1 MNELFESY
9 SYNRVGLAQANVSLK
24 AYILHMT
31 TVIEWNCCIL
41 DDKGRYTG
49 NSWAD
54 DIGDVMENEV
64 NWCKL
69 HVDDEGRE
77 LLMKKEVNLYDI
89 ICELLNNKYRYEY
102 ECYSDKDA
110 FSVESHHIVFNN
122 PRDSDSDNDSDSDSD
137 SD

>member
-1 MNELFESY
+1 MSSLMNELFKSY
-9 SYNRVGLAQANVSLK
+9 SYNRVRVAQANVSLK
-24 AYILHMT
+24 AYILHMN

-41 DDKGRYTG
+41 DDKGRYTS

-54 DIGDVMENEV
+54 EIGDVMENEV

-89 ICELLNNKYRYEY
+89 ICELLNSKYKYEFD
-102 ECYSDKDA
+102 SDKDA
-110 FSVESHHIVFNN
+110 FSVESDHIVFNN
-122 PRDSDSDNDSDSDSD
+122 RASHKYVMFSNNSD
-137 SD
+137 